1 VPPVRIFCAGHFGW
15 TGKGG
20 RVSHNTFAGGADD
33 DRISPFD
40 TSIARQARIYD
51 YLLGGKDNFAADRE
65 AAEQAI
71 AAFPGLVA
79 WARNNRAFLARA
91 ARYLVSE
98 VGIRQFLDVGT
109 GLPTAENT
117 HEVAQRIAPESRVVY
132 VDNDPVV
139 LVHARALLTSSPEGA
154 TAYVQADLR
163 DSETIL
169 RAAADTLDFTRP
181 VALMLLAILHVVPDA
196 DNPWAIVSR
205 IMAALPSGSYLV
217 ISHPASDVRAA
228 EIAEMTRRF
237 NDRLGSVVAA
247 GRTRDEVARFF
258 TGLELVP
265 PGIVSTGQWRPDSG
279 ADPGVEPAYA
289 AMGRKP

>member
-1 VPPVRIFCAGHFGW
+1 MF
-15 TGKGG
+15 TGDSEDDVTGDSEDGG
-20 RVSHNTFAGGADD
+20 
-33 DRISPFD
+33 ISPFD
-40 TSIARQARIYD
+40 TSVARQARIYD

-65 AAEQAI
+65 AAEQAV
-71 AAFPGLVA
+71 AAFPGLAA
-79 WARNNRAFLARA
+79 WARHNRAFLARA
-91 ARYLVSE
+91 VRYLVSE
-98 VGIRQFLDVGT
+98 AAIRQFLDIGT
-109 GLPTAENT
+109 GLPTADNT

-163 DSETIL
+163 DPETIL

-196 DNPWAIVSR
+196 DDPWAIVSR

-217 ISHPASDVRAA
+217 ISHPASDVRAV

-237 NDRLGSVVAA
+237 NQRLGNVVSA

-258 TGLELVP
+258 AGLDLVE
-265 PGIVSTGQWRPDSG
+265 PGIVPTPQWRPDSG
-279 ADPGVEPAYA
+279 AEPVTEPAYA